1 MSELVPEYPLT
12 GDLTIYQVAELKPR
26 LENWLQQADPRLEID
41 LAGVENIDT
50 AGLQL
55 LALLKRESQAQGKS
69 LCLRNHSPAVQHLFE
84 KLNVAAFFGDPLV
97 LSAQGDK

>member
-12 GDLTIYQVAELKPR
+12 GDLTIYQVAELKPL
-26 LENWLQQADPRLEID
+26 LEKWLHQADPRLEID
-41 LAGVENIDT
+41 LAGIEHIDT

-55 LALLKRESQAQGKS
+55 LALLKRESLAQEKT
-69 LCLRNHSPAVQHLFE
+69 LCLRNHSPSVQNLFE

-97 LSAQGDK
+97 LSAQGDE